1 MSRSIHRTR
10 RELEIEERFD
20 YADSQ
25 QRHLRLERLR
35 EQLAHK
41 RCIKEQ
47 VKKERREVDVVPLAT
62 SPESIP
68 IRTLDE
74 GEFIH
79 YPATVDDIR
88 NVMRL
93 LPKGVVDGLGS
104 IEFCLGAEDQ
114 EDP

>member
-74 GEFIH
+74 GEFIRLRSLAGAL
-79 YPATVDDIR
+79 PRGFA
-88 NVMRL
+88 RL
-93 LPKGVVDGLGS
+93 LHAESGTDTSNG
-104 IEFCLGAEDQ
+104 ICL
-114 EDP
+114 